1 MSALPV
7 TSDTSTMPVTPA
19 APDAS
24 DAQAREGRPVPI
36 ISFVSPKGGVGKTTS
51 ALILATELASAIE
64 QHVTIVDA
72 DPNLPLTRWAK
83 HGNAPANLDVVSDK
97 GESTIVDAISAAAER
112 SAFVIVDLEGV
123 ASARVTNAIQMS
135 SLAIIP
141 VQASLLDAEQA
152 ARAISLVNNT
162 ARAMGRAVAYR
173 VLFTRVPASQRIR
186 SRNFKSI
193 AAELDEQNV
202 PAFRTQLA
210 EREPYK
216 SIFTHGGTLD
226 TLDAGVSTSLN
237 TAKQNARA
245 FAEEV
250 IEVLRAEK
258 KGAAA

>member
-1 MSALPV
+1 M
-7 TSDTSTMPVTPA
+7 
-19 APDAS
+19 
-24 DAQAREGRPVPI
+24 PI

-51 ALILATELASAIE
+51 ALILATELANAIE

-83 HGNAPANLDVVSDK
+83 HGNAPPNLNVVSDK

-193 AAELDEQNV
+193 AAELDEQSI
-202 PAFRTQLA
+202 PAFKTQLA
-210 EREPYK
+210 ERESYK

-226 TLDAGVSTSLN
+226 TLDASVSGSLS

-258 KGAAA
+258 KGTAA